1 MGLIIAGISCTET
14 EYNGINYGFVG
25 DDADDVTHCL
35 TVWVRRHPAVFL
47 ARFVVVRAVF
57 AQAGVIE

>member
-1 MGLIIAGISCTET
+1 MGLEVAEIPCIEIK
-14 EYNGINYGFVG
+14 YNSINDGPVG

-47 ARFVVVRAVF
+47 ARFVV
-57 AQAGVIE
+57 